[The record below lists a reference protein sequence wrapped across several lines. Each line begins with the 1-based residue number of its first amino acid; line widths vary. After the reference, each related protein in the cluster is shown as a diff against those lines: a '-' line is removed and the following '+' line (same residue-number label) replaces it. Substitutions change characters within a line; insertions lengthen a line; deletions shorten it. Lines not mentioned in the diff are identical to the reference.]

1 MLHCLLSDVGD
12 CECFPGSCLAVSKK
26 RNNSLLKQSGEKGF
40 DLELIHMRGGFFVSV
55 SIVEHE
61 FVVLD
66 VLGDTV
72 DFYFGLVDLNAG
84 VEAAYG
90 VDFAQNDLFFE

>member
-1 MLHCLLSDVGD
+1 
-12 CECFPGSCLAVSKK
+12 
-26 RNNSLLKQSGEKGF
+26 
-40 DLELIHMRGGFFVSV
+40 MRGGFFVSV
-55 SIVEHE
+55 SIVKHE

-84 VEAAYG
+84 VEAAYC

>member
-1 MLHCLLSDVGD
+1 
-12 CECFPGSCLAVSKK
+12 
-26 RNNSLLKQSGEKGF
+26 
-40 DLELIHMRGGFFVSV
+40 MRGGFFVSV

-84 VEAAYG
+84 VEAAYC